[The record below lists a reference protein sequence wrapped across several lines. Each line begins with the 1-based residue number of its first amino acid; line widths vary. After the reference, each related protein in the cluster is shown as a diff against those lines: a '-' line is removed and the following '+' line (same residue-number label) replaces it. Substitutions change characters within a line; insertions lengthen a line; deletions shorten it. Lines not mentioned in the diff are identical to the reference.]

1 MPAPKKKVTPAGGTS
16 RPVKQGR
23 TTATESAAAA
33 KLYKPAKVTLKEAQQ
48 NVARKKAIASAE
60 SKRAGIALKDY
71 NSMQAKRAAGGT
83 AAMPRGK
90 KEVLAGLGYSEAR
103 DKAAAALRG
112 YGSGIKTAARLKAQ
126 EAKAKKTK

>member
-1 MPAPKKKVTPAGGTS
+1 MPAPKKKITPAGGSS

-23 TTATESAAAA
+23 MTASETSAAA
-33 KLYKPAKVTLKEAQQ
+33 KSYKPTKVTLKEAQQ
-48 NVARKKAIASAE
+48 NVVRKKSIASAE

-90 KEVLAGLGYSEAR
+90 KEVLAGLGYAESR

-126 EAKAKKTK
+126 EAKTKKTK